1 MLPSYI
7 INSETLLQ
15 RFMGDQQTARDMLE
29 CFRDSIPRLLTT
41 LKNDVTV
48 SDLDAIFATIKKVS
62 RLAICSSAVTVQE
75 CALQMEHAVI
85 MEDLASVQEIAP
97 LLEQM
102 SNEAIGAINADYSL
116 FSGNPVDMG

>member
-15 RFMGDQQTARDMLE
+15 RFMGDQQVARDMLD

-48 SDLDAIFATIKKVS
+48 SDLDAIFATVKKVS
-62 RLAICSSAVTVQE
+62 RLAICSSVLPFKS
-75 CALQMEHAVI
+75 ALCRWNM
-85 MEDLASVQEIAP
+85 L
-97 LLEQM
+97 
-102 SNEAIGAINADYSL
+102 
-116 FSGNPVDMG
+116 